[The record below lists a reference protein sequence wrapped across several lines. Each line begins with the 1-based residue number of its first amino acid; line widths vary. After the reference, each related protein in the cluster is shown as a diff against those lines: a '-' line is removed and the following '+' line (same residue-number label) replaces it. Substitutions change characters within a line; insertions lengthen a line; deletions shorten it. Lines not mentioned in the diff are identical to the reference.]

1 MSFDQNNDYSAGGP
15 GAKRRRERLTVA
27 SIPKRIAKP
36 KPYLRKPTNEKRKGS
51 NDEMSDGYRGVRG
64 VKQRIRHLVLDHDMG
79 FLVRRKRK
87 EAEAE
92 TRASDWVNH
101 R

>member
-51 NDEMSDGYRGVRG
+51 NDEMSDGYRMSVESNNAFDIWCSITTWASSSGANAR
-64 VKQRIRHLVLDHDMG
+64 KPKRR
-79 FLVRRKRK
+79 LVR
-87 EAEAE
+87 A
-92 TRASDWVNH
+92 TG
-101 R
+101 